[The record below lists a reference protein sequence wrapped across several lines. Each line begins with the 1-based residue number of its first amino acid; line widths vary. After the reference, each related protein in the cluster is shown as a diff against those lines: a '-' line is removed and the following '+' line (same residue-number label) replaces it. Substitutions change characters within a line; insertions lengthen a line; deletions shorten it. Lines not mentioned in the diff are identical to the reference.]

1 MEERMVRTEAALEV
15 WRNVAAGMRWYLA
28 FDIQGREVTKLA
40 QPSRTFSLTT
50 MERQINQERAA
61 TGELDL
67 FRNGDFVLVKASGET
82 NDEEIR
88 STDSF
93 TDEEISRLAYEILAD
108 PANVERVNEINSPT
122 TLQRILEE
130 LIVIDAPASVVNTVQ
145 AKVDSIKKPVP
156 EVELVSMAPQPGT
169 ARTRP
174 VAGATATRIGG

>member
-1 MEERMVRTEAALEV
+1 MVKTEAALEV

-28 FDIQGREVTKLA
+28 FDVQGREVTKLA

-61 TGELDL
+61 NGDLDL
-67 FRNGDFVLVKASGET
+67 FRNGDFVLVKASGDT

-88 STDSF
+88 STDAF
-93 TDEEISRLAYEILAD
+93 TDEEVTRLAYEILAD

-130 LIVIDAPASVVNTVQ
+130 LIVLDAPTSVVGTVQ
-145 AKVDSIKKPVP
+145 TKVDSIRKPVP
-156 EVELVSMAPQPGT
+156 EVELVSVAPSPST
-169 ARTRP
+169 VRTRP
-174 VAGATATRIGG
+174 TATPATRIGG